1 MIVTLENEED
11 TALFGAEL
19 WRVLPKKCLVFLNG
33 DLGAGK
39 TTLTRGVLRA
49 AGYEAVVKSPTYT
62 LVEEY
67 TLADGML
74 FHFDLYRLKDPE
86 ELEWIGMS
94 DYLDQQSLCFIE
106 WPELGQGFLPV
117 PDVELFIKA
126 EGDTRLVEVKILS
139 KNMKS
144 KVTIFWKNKQIVL

>member
-1 MIVTLENEED
+1 MKITLDSEEE

-19 WRVLPKKCLVFLNG
+19 WRVLPKKCLIFLNG

-49 AGYEAVVKSPTYT
+49 AGYQAVVKSPTYT

-67 TLADGML
+67 TLADGQL

-106 WPELGQGFLPV
+106 WPELGKGFLPL
-117 PDVELFIKA
+117 PDVELNIKTVGEA
-126 EGDTRLVEVKILS
+126 RVINIKVLSKIL
-139 KNMKS
+139 KNKL
-144 KVTIFWKNKQIVL
+144 VIFWKNNQIVL

>member
-1 MIVTLENEED
+1 MIITLKNEQD

-19 WRVLPKKCLVFLNG
+19 WRILPKKCVVFLKG

-49 AGYEAVVKSPTYT
+49 AGYQAVVKSPTYT

-67 TLADGML
+67 SLADGQL

-94 DYLDQQSLCFIE
+94 DYLAQQSLCFIE
-106 WPELGQGFLPV
+106 WPELGQGFLPL
-117 PDVELFIKA
+117 PDVELSIKT
-126 EGDTRLVEVKILS
+126 EGEVRRVDVEVVS
-139 KNMKS
+139 KNLKN
-144 KVTIFWKNKQIVL
+144 KLVIFWKNKQIVL

>member
-1 MIVTLENEED
+1 MIITLENEEE
-11 TALFGAEL
+11 TARFGAEL

-33 DLGAGK
+33 ELGAGK

-49 AGYEAVVKSPTYT
+49 AGYQSVVKSPTYT

-67 TLADGML
+67 KIADRLL

-94 DYLDQQSLCFIE
+94 DYLDQQSVCFIE
-106 WPELGQGFLPV
+106 WPTLGQGFLPL
-117 PDVELFIKA
+117 PDIELSIKT
-126 EGDTRLVEVKILS
+126 EGEVRLVDIQIVSKSLQNQLS
-139 KNMKS
+139 
-144 KVTIFWKNKQIVL
+144 IIWKNNKIVL